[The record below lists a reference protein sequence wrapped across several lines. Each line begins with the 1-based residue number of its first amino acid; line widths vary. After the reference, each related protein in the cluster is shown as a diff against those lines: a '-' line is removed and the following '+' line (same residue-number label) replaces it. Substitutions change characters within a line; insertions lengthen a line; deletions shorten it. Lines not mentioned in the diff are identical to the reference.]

1 MATPVFAPMLII
13 PNGIADVNFYTKAF
27 GAEEL
32 RRFSNDDG
40 SIHVA
45 EFSINGAIFHLHE
58 QWETMLVSPERAG
71 ASTVS
76 VNIFVDD
83 VDAVVHNAVAAGAK
97 VTSPVQDF
105 DYGYRQG
112 DIIDIFG
119 HCWQI
124 QKKYSTP

>member
-1 MATPVFAPMLII
+1 MATKTTFAPMLII
-13 PNGIADVNFYTKAF
+13 PNGITDVSFYTKAF
-27 GAEEL
+27 GAEEM

-40 SIHVA
+40 SIHVV
-45 EFSINGAIFHLHE
+45 ELSINGAIFHMHE
-58 QWETMLVSPERAG
+58 QWETKLVSPQRAG

-76 VNIFVDD
+76 VNIFVED
-83 VDAVVHNAVAAGAK
+83 VDAVVEQAVTAGAK

-112 DIIDIFG
+112 DIIDPFG

-124 QKKYSTP
+124 QKIL

>member
-1 MATPVFAPMLII
+1 MATKTTFAPMLII
-13 PNGIADVNFYTKAF
+13 PNGITDVSFYTKAF
-27 GAEEL
+27 GAEEM

-40 SIHVA
+40 SIHVV
-45 EFSINGAIFHLHE
+45 ELSINGAIFHMHE
-58 QWETMLVSPERAG
+58 QWETKLVSPQRAG

-76 VNIFVDD
+76 VNIFVED
-83 VDAVVHNAVAAGAK
+83 VDAIVEQAVTAGAK

-112 DIIDIFG
+112 DIIDPFG

-124 QKKYSTP
+124 QKKI

>member
-1 MATPVFAPMLII
+1 MATPIFAPMLVI
-13 PNGIADVNFYTKAF
+13 PNGVSDVSFYTKAF
-27 GAEEL
+27 GAEEI

-40 SIHVA
+40 SIHVV
-45 EFSINGAIFHLHE
+45 EFSIDGATFHLHE
-58 QWETMLVSPERAG
+58 QWETVLISPARAG

-83 VDAVVHNAVAAGAK
+83 VDAVVEQAVAAGAK

-124 QKKYSTP
+124 QKEI

>member
-1 MATPVFAPMLII
+1 MLII
-13 PNGIADVNFYTKAF
+13 PNGLTDVSFYTQAF
-27 GAEEL
+27 GAVEL

-40 SIHVA
+40 SIHVV
-45 EFSINGAIFHLHE
+45 EFDLDGSIFHLHE
-58 QWETMLVSPERAG
+58 QWETKLVSPAKAG

-83 VDAVVHNAVAAGAK
+83 VDAVVTQAVAAGAK

-112 DIIDIFG
+112 DIIDVFG

-124 QKKYSTP
+124 QKKI

>member
-1 MATPVFAPMLII
+1 MATPIFAPMLIV
-13 PNGIADVNFYTKAF
+13 PNGLTDVSFYTKAF
-27 GAEEL
+27 GAEEI

-40 SIHVA
+40 TIHVA
-45 EFSINGAIFHLHE
+45 ELSMNGATFHLHE
-58 QWETMLVSPERAG
+58 QWKTKLVSPQKAG

-83 VDAVVHNAVAAGAK
+83 VDAVVNQAVAAGAK
-97 VTSPVQDF
+97 ITSPVQDF

-112 DIIDIFG
+112 DIIDPFG

-124 QKKYSTP
+124 QKKI

>member
-1 MATPVFAPMLII
+1 MLII
-13 PNGIADVNFYTKAF
+13 PNGLTDVSFYTEAF
-27 GAEEL
+27 GAVEL

-40 SIHVA
+40 SIHVL
-45 EFSINGAIFHLHE
+45 EFDLDGAIFHLHE
-58 QWETMLVSPERAG
+58 QWETKLISPAKAG

-83 VDAVVHNAVAAGAK
+83 VDAVVARAVAAGAK

-112 DIIDIFG
+112 DIIDPFG

-124 QKKYSTP
+124 QKKI

>member
-1 MATPVFAPMLII
+1 MATKTTFAPMLII
-13 PNGIADVNFYTKAF
+13 PNGITDVSFYTKAF
-27 GAEEL
+27 NAEEM

-40 SIHVA
+40 SIHVV
-45 EFSINGAIFHLHE
+45 EFSINGAIFHMHE
-58 QWETMLVSPERAG
+58 QWETKLVSPQRAG

-76 VNIFVDD
+76 VNIFVED
-83 VDAVVHNAVAAGAK
+83 VDAVVEQAVAAGAK

-112 DIIDIFG
+112 DIIDPFG

-124 QKKYSTP
+124 QKKI

>member
-1 MATPVFAPMLII
+1 MATTFAPMLII
-13 PNGIADVNFYTKAF
+13 PNGVKDVRFYTQAF
-27 GAEEL
+27 GAEEV

-40 SIHVA
+40 SIHVV
-45 EFSINGAIFHLHE
+45 ELHLNGATFHLHE
-58 QWETMLVSPERAG
+58 QWETKLISPHKAG

-83 VDAVVHNAVAAGAK
+83 VDAVVAKAVAAGAK

-124 QKKYSTP
+124 QKRI

>member
-1 MATPVFAPMLII
+1 MATKTTFAPMLII
-13 PNGIADVNFYTKAF
+13 PNGITDVSFYTKAF
-27 GAEEL
+27 GAEEM

-40 SIHVA
+40 GIHVV
-45 EFSINGAIFHLHE
+45 ELSINGAIFHMHE
-58 QWETMLVSPERAG
+58 QWETKLVSPQRAG

-76 VNIFVDD
+76 VNIFVED
-83 VDAVVHNAVAAGAK
+83 VDAVVEQAVTAGAK

-112 DIIDIFG
+112 DIIDPFG

-124 QKKYSTP
+124 QKII

>member
-1 MATPVFAPMLII
+1 MATQVAFAPMLII
-13 PNGIADVNFYTKAF
+13 PNGITDVSFYTRAF

-40 SIHVA
+40 SIHVV
-45 EFSINGAIFHLHE
+45 EFSINGVIFHLHE
-58 QWETMLVSPERAG
+58 QWETGLISPQKAG

-83 VDAVVHNAVAAGAK
+83 VDSVVGQAVAAGAK
-97 VTSPVQDF
+97 ITSPVQDF
-105 DYGYRQG
+105 DYGLRQG
-112 DIIDIFG
+112 DIIDPFG

-124 QKKYSTP
+124 QKEI

>member
-1 MATPVFAPMLII
+1 MAMKPTFAPMLII
-13 PNGIADVNFYTKAF
+13 PNGVKDVRFYTQGF
-27 GAEEL
+27 GAEEV

-40 SIHVA
+40 SIHVV
-45 EFSINGAIFHLHE
+45 EFDLKGAIFHLHE
-58 QWETMLVSPERAG
+58 QWETTLVSPDKAG

-76 VNIFVDD
+76 VNVFVDD
-83 VDAVVHNAVAAGAK
+83 VDAVVTQAVAAGAK

-124 QKKYSTP
+124 QKRI

>member
-1 MATPVFAPMLII
+1 MATKTIFAPMLII
-13 PNGIADVNFYTKAF
+13 PNGITDVSFYTKAF
-27 GAEEL
+27 NAEEI

-40 SIHVA
+40 SIHVV
-45 EFSINGAIFHLHE
+45 EFSINGATFHMHE
-58 QWETMLVSPERAG
+58 QWETKLVSPQKAG

-76 VNIFVDD
+76 VNIFVED
-83 VDAVVHNAVAAGAK
+83 VDAVVEQAVAAGAK

-112 DIIDIFG
+112 DIIDPFG

-124 QKKYSTP
+124 QKKI

>member
-1 MATPVFAPMLII
+1 MATKTTFAPMLII
-13 PNGIADVNFYTKAF
+13 PNGITDVSFYTKAF
-27 GAEEL
+27 GAEEM

-40 SIHVA
+40 SIHVV
-45 EFSINGAIFHLHE
+45 ELSINGAIFHMHE
-58 QWETMLVSPERAG
+58 QWETKLVSPQRAG

-76 VNIFVDD
+76 VNIFVED
-83 VDAVVHNAVAAGAK
+83 VDAVVEQAVTAGAK

-112 DIIDIFG
+112 DIIDPFG

-124 QKKYSTP
+124 QKILK

>member
-1 MATPVFAPMLII
+1 MATPIFAPMLII
-13 PNGIADVNFYTKAF
+13 PNGIADVSFYTKAF

-32 RRFSNDDG
+32 RRWSNADG
-40 SIHVA
+40 SIHVV
-45 EFSINGAIFHLHE
+45 ELSIKGAIFHMHE
-58 QWETMLVSPERAG
+58 QWETKLVSPQRAG

-76 VNIFVDD
+76 VNLFVDD
-83 VDAVVHNAVAAGAK
+83 VDAVVERAVAAGAK
-97 VTSPVQDF
+97 ITSPVQDF

-124 QKKYSTP
+124 QKKI

>member
-1 MATPVFAPMLII
+1 MATPIFAPMLVI
-13 PNGIADVNFYTKAF
+13 PNGVSDVSFYTKAF
-27 GAEEL
+27 GAEEI

-40 SIHVA
+40 SIHVV
-45 EFSINGAIFHLHE
+45 EFSIDGATFHLHE
-58 QWETMLVSPERAG
+58 QWETRLISPARAG

-83 VDAVVHNAVAAGAK
+83 VDAVVEQAVVAGAK
-97 VTSPVQDF
+97 ITSPVQDF

-112 DIIDIFG
+112 DIIDPFG

-124 QKKYSTP
+124 QKEI

>member
-1 MATPVFAPMLII
+1 MATPIFAPMLIV
-13 PNGIADVNFYTKAF
+13 PNGITDVSFYTKAF
-27 GAEEL
+27 NAEEL

-40 SIHVA
+40 SIHVV
-45 EFSINGAIFHLHE
+45 EFSINGAIFHMHE
-58 QWETMLVSPERAG
+58 QWETKLVSPQKAG

-83 VDAVVHNAVAAGAK
+83 VDAVVEQAVAAGAK

-112 DIIDIFG
+112 DIVDIFG

-124 QKKYSTP
+124 QKKI

>member
-1 MATPVFAPMLII
+1 MATKTIFAPMLII
-13 PNGIADVNFYTKAF
+13 PNGITDVSFYTKAF
-27 GAEEL
+27 DAEEM

-40 SIHVA
+40 SIHVV
-45 EFSINGAIFHLHE
+45 ELSINGAIFHMHE
-58 QWETMLVSPERAG
+58 QWETKLVSPQRAG

-76 VNIFVDD
+76 VNIFVEN
-83 VDAVVHNAVAAGAK
+83 VDAVVEQAVAAGAK

-112 DIIDIFG
+112 DIIDPFG

-124 QKKYSTP
+124 QKKI

>member
-1 MATPVFAPMLII
+1 MATKTTFAPMLII
-13 PNGIADVNFYTKAF
+13 PNGITDVSFYTKAF
-27 GAEEL
+27 GAEEM

-40 SIHVA
+40 SIHVV
-45 EFSINGAIFHLHE
+45 ELSINGAIFHMHE
-58 QWETMLVSPERAG
+58 QWETKLVSPQRAG

-76 VNIFVDD
+76 VNIFVED
-83 VDAVVHNAVAAGAK
+83 VDAVVEQAVTAGAK

-112 DIIDIFG
+112 DIIDPFG

-124 QKKYSTP
+124 QKII

>member
-1 MATPVFAPMLII
+1 MATKTTFAPMLII
-13 PNGIADVNFYTKAF
+13 PNGITDVSFYTKAF
-27 GAEEL
+27 GAEEM

-40 SIHVA
+40 SIHVV
-45 EFSINGAIFHLHE
+45 EFSINGAIFHMHE
-58 QWETMLVSPERAG
+58 QWETKLVSPQRAG

-76 VNIFVDD
+76 VNIFVED
-83 VDAVVHNAVAAGAK
+83 VDAVVEQAVAAGAK

-112 DIIDIFG
+112 DIIDPFG

-124 QKKYSTP
+124 QKILK

>member
-1 MATPVFAPMLII
+1 MATTFAPMLII
-13 PNGIADVNFYTKAF
+13 PNGLTDVSFYTQAF
-27 GAEEL
+27 GAVEL

-40 SIHVA
+40 SIHVV
-45 EFSINGAIFHLHE
+45 EFDLDGSIFHLHE
-58 QWETMLVSPERAG
+58 QWETKLVSPAKAG

-83 VDAVVHNAVAAGAK
+83 VDAVVTQAVAAGAK

-112 DIIDIFG
+112 DIIDVFG

-124 QKKYSTP
+124 QKKI

>member
-1 MATPVFAPMLII
+1 MATPIFAPMLII
-13 PNGIADVNFYTKAF
+13 PNGITDVSFYTKAF
-27 GAEEL
+27 GAVEL
-32 RRFSNDDG
+32 RRFSNNDG

-45 EFSINGAIFHLHE
+45 EFSIDGAIFHLHE
-58 QWETMLVSPERAG
+58 QWETKLVSPQKAG

-83 VDAVVHNAVAAGAK
+83 VNAVVEQAVAAGAK
-97 VTSPVQDF
+97 ITSPVQDF

-112 DIIDIFG
+112 DIIDPFG

-124 QKKYSTP
+124 QKKI